1 MTELPNCFP
10 RRLPGKPPGI
20 TGWATA
26 VAVSFT
32 CVRGGECARF
42 DQVSSVY
49 GKSLSRAAPF
59 YVLFRQP
66 WGGERRWPSIICS
79 KWHLS
84 LQLIKSGL
92 THASHK
98 GKASQVPSPLI

>member
-1 MTELPNCFP
+1 MHLRARPGTELPNCFP

-49 GKSLSRAAPF
+49 GKSLSGAAPF

-66 WGGERRWPSIICS
+66 VGWRAEVAEHYLF
-79 KWHLS
+79 KV
-84 LQLIKSGL
+84 
-92 THASHK
+92 A
-98 GKASQVPSPLI
+98 PLAAAH